1 MDVPIDPC
9 GFHKHPVAVL
19 RQAMPMEAVGKAK
32 FAKQV
37 LLDPNFRPE
46 GSLLAKV
53 DGEPAGYILAL
64 ARQTPLENAPDD
76 SDRGYITLF
85 GVAPWFR
92 RRGVGGALLEAAEDF
107 LRYQGRQEVWISP
120 YAPGYFAPG
129 VDVEAYAEGLAF
141 LAKRGYQEVYRPI
154 SMEVPLWSF
163 AVPDWVQNREANH
176 RLEGVAYTPFTPA
189 LIRPLIEFAE
199 RVFQGDWVR
208 VCRQTALRILD
219 GDNPQRLQI
228 ALDNRNP
235 IPQVLGFSH
244 FDGERFGPI
253 GVDPEQRGRG
263 IGQVLMYRTLQAQRD
278 AGLRTAWFLWSD
290 DKTAERLYDAAGFK
304 IVRRF
309 ALLKKE
315 L

>member
-1 MDVPIDPC
+1 
-9 GFHKHPVAVL
+9 
-19 RQAMPMEAVGKAK
+19 MPA
-32 FAKQV
+32 
-37 LLDPNFRPE
+37 

-53 DGEPAGYILAL
+53 DSQPAGYILAI
-64 ARQTPLENAPDD
+64 ARQTPLENAPND

-85 GVAPWFR
+85 GVLPGFR
-92 RRGVGGALLEAAEDF
+92 RQGVGGALLEAAEEY
-107 LRYQGRQEVWISP
+107 LRFQGRKSVWISP

-141 LAKRGYQEVYRPI
+141 LAKRGYEEVYRPI
-154 SMEVPLWSF
+154 SMEAPLWSF
-163 AVPDWVQNREANH
+163 AVPDWVQKREADH
-176 RLEGVAYTPFTPA
+176 RTEGVAYTQFTPA

-199 RVFQGDWVR
+199 RAFQGDWVR
-208 VCRQTALRILD
+208 VCRQAALKILD

-235 IPQVLGFSH
+235 TPVVLGFSH

-290 DKTAERLYDAAGFK
+290 DKTAARLYDAAGFK